1 MKRMRVLTALTVAA
15 TVLAATTPAFAAGF
29 PERPINL
36 IVPFP
41 PGGASDTAARVVQAE
56 AEKRL
61 GQSIVIEN
69 RAGATGNIGAN
80 AVAKAAPD
88 GYTLLCAALSV
99 WSINPA
105 LFKSLP
111 YDAVNDFDKITV
123 AIRTPNALILRKTFP
138 ANTLEEFIAY
148 LKANP
153 GKVSFASSG
162 AGSSDHLT
170 AELFWQKT
178 GTQGTHVPYKGG
190 GPAITDLIG
199 GHADASFVNLGSIA
213 PQVKDGKVKAI
224 AVTSEAE
231 HPMLPGVKTLK
242 EQGVDGVEVYSWQAL
257 GAPKG
262 LPDDVRAKLE
272 TAFTEAYKT
281 DAVKAAFAKTGFEVV
296 ATGTKAF
303 EEFQAAEIARWKQV
317 VAEGKIEAP

>member
-1 MKRMRVLTALTVAA
+1 MRFAKFAAAAVAA
-15 TVLAATTPAFAAGF
+15 ALAAGPALAADY
-29 PERPINL
+29 PTRPVTM

-41 PGGASDTAARVVQAE
+41 PGGASDAAARVVQRE
-56 AEKRL
+56 AEKNL
-61 GQSIVIEN
+61 GQSIIIEN

-99 WSINPA
+99 WSINVA

-111 YDAVNDFDKITV
+111 YDATTDFDHLTV
-123 AIRTPNALILRKTFP
+123 AIRTPNALILRKDFP
-138 ANTLEEFIAY
+138 AKDLAEFTAY

-153 GKVSFASSG
+153 NKVTFASSG

-170 AELFWQKT
+170 AELFWQQT
-178 GTQGTHVPYKGG
+178 GTSGVHVPYKGG
-190 GPAITDLIG
+190 GPAIADLIG

-213 PQVKDGKVKAI
+213 PQVKDGKVRAI

-231 HPMLPGVKTLK
+231 HPMMPGVKTLK
-242 EQGVDGVEVYSWQAL
+242 EQGVDGVEVYSWQAI

-262 LPDDVRAKLE
+262 LDPAVRAKLE
-272 TAFTEAYKT
+272 KSFIDALKT
-281 DAVKAAFAKTGFEVV
+281 DTVKAAFAKTGFEVV
-296 ATGTKAF
+296 ANTGEEFKAF
-303 EEFQAAEIARWKQV
+303 QAKEVARWKDV
-317 VAEGKIEAP
+317 VAKGKIEAP